1 MRSASATEVPPNFI
15 TTVSAATDAIR
26 GKDSLP
32 TVLADPARR
41 GQLLLALLGVLA
53 LASAVTGA
61 VLGARESDESDEG
74 PVPQAGREEPDSR
87 VSFLARIVPPPVARA
102 KGGPADGS
110 VARGIAPLLARLPV
124 ERKVAQLLAVGF
136 EGTDASADIVGRLR
150 RLDLGALVIAR
161 QNYTDE
167 AQLGALTAELTA
179 TARSA
184 RHFPPLVLTSQE
196 GGELNTLPGLPP
208 SAPPA
213 DLASAAQAGAE
224 ALASGRALRGLGVT
238 GVLGPVI
245 DVGLGSGSALGE
257 RVYSDDPADVAA
269 YARRTVEAYRRAR
282 VFSSAAH
289 LPGLGAADQATQDGP
304 ATVGLEL
311 DQLRERD
318 LIPFEAAIGA
328 GVPGVTLAHALYPFS
343 DFTVPASL
351 SPAVATR
358 LLRDQ
363 LGFEGIA
370 LTDDLADP
378 AITALSTVPDAAV
391 EAVRAGA
398 DMLVISGAAGDQQ
411 AAYVALLQ
419 AVRSGRIS
427 RARLDRAV
435 GRILSV
441 KRDYGLIR

>member
-1 MRSASATEVPPNFI
+1 VP
-15 TTVSAATDAIR
+15 
-26 GKDSLP
+26 
-32 TVLADPARR
+32 ADPARR
-41 GQLLLALLGVLA
+41 RQLLLILLAGLA

-61 VLGARESDESDEG
+61 VLGARESDEASDD
-74 PVPQAGREEPDSR
+74 PVPQAGRSEPKER
-87 VSFLARIVPPPVARA
+87 VSFLARIVPPPAARA
-102 KGGPADGS
+102 EPRAVDG
-110 VARGIAPLLARLPV
+110 ALPRDIMELTRRLPV
-124 ERKVAQLLAVGF
+124 GRKVGQVLALGF
-136 EGTDASADIVGRLR
+136 TGTDASADIVGRLR
-150 RLDLGALVIAR
+150 RLGVGAVVIGR
-161 QNYTDE
+161 DNYADE
-167 AQLGALTAELTA
+167 VQLSALTAALRDA
-179 TARSA
+179 ARA
-184 RHFPPLVLTSQE
+184 LPPFVLTSQE

-208 SAPPA
+208 ARPPA
-213 DLASAAQAGAE
+213 DVASAADAGAE
-224 ALASGRALRGLGVT
+224 ALASGRALRRLGVS
-238 GVLGPVI
+238 GVLGPVV
-245 DVGLGSGSALGE
+245 DVGLESGSALGA

-269 YARRTVEAYRRAR
+269 YARRTVEAYRSAR

-289 LPGLGAADQATQDGP
+289 LPGLGGADQSTQDGP

-318 LIPFEAAIGA
+318 LIPFEAAIRA

-351 SPAVATR
+351 SSAVATR
-358 LLRDQ
+358 LLRDE
-363 LGFEGIA
+363 LGFEGVA

-378 AITALSTVPDAAV
+378 AITTLFTVPEAAV

-398 DMLVISGAAGDQQ
+398 DMVHISGPAGEQQ

-427 RARLDRAV
+427 RERLDRAV

>member
-1 MRSASATEVPPNFI
+1 M
-15 TTVSAATDAIR
+15 
-26 GKDSLP
+26 
-32 TVLADPARR
+32 LADPARR
-41 GQLLLALLGVLA
+41 RQLLLALLVVLA
-53 LASAVTGA
+53 VASAVTGA
-61 VLGARESDESDEG
+61 VLGARESDEPGGG
-74 PVPQAGREEPDSR
+74 PLPQAGRDEPKAR
-87 VSFLARIVPPPVARA
+87 VSFLARIVPPPAARA
-102 KGGPADGS
+102 ERQPLDGS
-110 VARGIAPLLARLPV
+110 LPRAIAQHLAGLPV
-124 ERKVAQLLAVGF
+124 ERKVAQLFALGF
-136 EGTDASADIVGRLR
+136 DGTDTSADILGRLR
-150 RLDLGALVIAR
+150 RFDLGALVVAR

-167 AQLGALTAELTA
+167 AQLAALTAAFRA
-179 TARSA
+179 TARAA
-184 RHFPPLVLTSQE
+184 RHFPPFVLTRQE
-196 GGELNTLPGLPP
+196 GGDFNSLPGLPP

-213 DLASAAQAGAE
+213 DLASATEAGAE
-224 ALASGRALRGLGVT
+224 ALASGRALRRLGVT
-238 GVLGPVI
+238 GVLGPDI

-257 RVYSDDPADVAA
+257 RVYSDDPEEVAA

-282 VFSSAAH
+282 MFSSAAH
-289 LPGLGAADQATQDGP
+289 LPGLGSADQATQDGP

-358 LLRDQ
+358 LLRNE
-363 LGFEGIA
+363 LGFEGVA

-378 AITALSTVPDAAV
+378 AITALYTVPDAAV
-391 EAVRAGA
+391 DAVRAGA
-398 DMLVISGAAGDQQ
+398 DMLVISGPPGDQQ
-411 AAYVALLQ
+411 AAYVAVLQ

>member
-1 MRSASATEVPPNFI
+1 VP
-15 TTVSAATDAIR
+15 
-26 GKDSLP
+26 
-32 TVLADPARR
+32 ADPARR
-41 GQLLLALLGVLA
+41 PQLLLALLVVLA

-61 VLGARESDESDEG
+61 VLGARESDEG
-74 PVPQAGREEPDSR
+74 GGGGAPLPQAGRDEPRAR
-87 VSFLARIVPPPVARA
+87 VSFLARIIPPPAARA
-102 KGGPADGS
+102 KTQPKTGS
-110 VARGIAPLLARLPV
+110 LARGVAALLARLPV
-124 ERKVAQLLAVGF
+124 ERKVAQLFALGF
-136 EGTDASADIVGRLR
+136 DGTDASADIVGRLR
-150 RLDLGALVIAR
+150 RLDLGALVITR
-161 QNYTDE
+161 RNYTDE
-167 AQLGALTAELTA
+167 AQLAALTGELTS

-184 RHFPPLVLTSQE
+184 RHFPPFVITSQE
-196 GGELNTLPGLPP
+196 GGELNSLPGLPP

-213 DLASAAQAGAE
+213 DLASATQAGDE
-224 ALASGRALRGLGVT
+224 ALASGRALRRLGVT
-238 GVLGPVI
+238 GVLGPDI

-257 RVYSDDPADVAA
+257 RVYSDDPEEVAA
-269 YARRTVEAYRRAR
+269 YARRTVEAYRTSR

-289 LPGLGAADQATQDGP
+289 LPGLGAADQSTQDGP
-304 ATVGLEL
+304 ASVGLEL

-318 LIPFEAAIGA
+318 LLPFEAAIDA

-351 SPAVATR
+351 SLTVATK
-358 LLRDQ
+358 LLRDE

-378 AITALSTVPDAAV
+378 AITALYTVPDAAV

-398 DMLVISGAAGDQQ
+398 DMLVISGPTGDQQ
-411 AAYVALLQ
+411 ATYVAVLQ